1 MDRVVSGL
9 TQPLPSLLQF
19 STQTASFSQSLF
31 PRVWRAHCLA
41 TQYNDYAV
49 IQVDNLPRLRAKEL
63 IILST
68 GTTQVAQKWPP
79 KNFWTSKI
87 PFSTSLY
94 SAALWHIVGL
104 PGLPRWDGH
113 PCLSSLGSLDL
124 LYMLA
129 QKPQLPL
136 RGFFRNKL
144 ERSTQ
149 GEPSLWGAELA
160 GVPGSKP
167 PQTLRPKLTSPRMGA
182 KNLKPCAGNGN
193 RGAFPKKGPRWP
205 SSLSLEQGTKGF
217 CVGHCWSGCVRLWGT
232 RNFSRV
238 WAQPEGTGYRAPSA
252 EA

>member
-1 MDRVVSGL
+1 MDSR
-9 TQPLPSLLQF
+9 SLW
-19 STQTASFSQSLF
+19 THTASSKPASIFNQNCLFLQSLF

-49 IQVDNLPRLRAKEL
+49 IQVDNFPRLRAKEL

-129 QKPQLPL
+129 QKPQLPPAGL
-136 RGFFRNKL
+136 LPEQVGEVRAGRPITPGPQSSQGSPA
-144 ERSTQ
+144 RS
-149 GEPSLWGAELA
+149 
-160 GVPGSKP
+160 
-167 PQTLRPKLTSPRMGA
+167 R
-182 KNLKPCAGNGN
+182 
-193 RGAFPKKGPRWP
+193 
-205 SSLSLEQGTKGF
+205 
-217 CVGHCWSGCVRLWGT
+217 HRLC
-232 RNFSRV
+232 S
-238 WAQPEGTGYRAPSA
+238 
-252 EA
+252 